1 MVVSCGCQA
10 CVLRP
15 PLALR
20 LSSRLA
26 WCLRW
31 QRGLRRPCQ
40 LLRVCVLSLQVGF
53 VVAAAVAVVIAVRC
67 QGCM

>member
-1 MVVSCGCQA
+1 MVVSCGWQA

-26 WCLRW
+26 WC
-31 QRGLRRPCQ
+31 LRRPCQ